1 MLGPLDPASTL
12 PRMRQSTAMLIGIE
26 AELIMPLTQT
36 LSVLGYRVLTVAH
49 VAAASERI
57 PVVMPLLV
65 IASSSVLDNEQK
77 DLEDRVVAVGAE
89 LVWMPPGSDED
100 RANALVRDAAAVA
113 LERRS
118 ST

>member
-1 MLGPLDPASTL
+1 MLAALEPASTL

-26 AELIMPLTQT
+26 APLIMPLSET
-36 LSVLGYRVLTVAH
+36 LSTIGYKVLTVAH

-65 IASSSVLDNEQK
+65 LATSSVLPHEQK

-89 LVWMPPGSDED
+89 LVWIPAGADED
-100 RANALVRDAAAVA
+100 RAHALVRDTAAAA
-113 LERRS
+113 LEAKR
-118 ST
+118 

>member
-1 MLGPLDPASTL
+1 M
-12 PRMRQSTAMLIGIE
+12 MIAME
-26 AELIMPLTQT
+26 PHHIMPLTET
-36 LSVLGYRVLTVAH
+36 LSTLGYRVLTVAH

-65 IASSSVLDNEQK
+65 IASSGLLDHEQK

-89 LVWMPPGSDED
+89 LVWIPPDADED
-100 RANALVRDAAAVA
+100 RASAIVRDPAVTA

-118 ST
+118 TT